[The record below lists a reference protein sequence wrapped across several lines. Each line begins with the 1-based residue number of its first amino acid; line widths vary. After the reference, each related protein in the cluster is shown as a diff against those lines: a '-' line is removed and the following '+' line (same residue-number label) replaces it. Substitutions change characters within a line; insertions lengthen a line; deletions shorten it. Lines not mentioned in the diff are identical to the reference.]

1 MRFVYVLLFSLSTL
15 FARGQVT
22 ISVHLPQ
29 AGLVQKNQLWN
40 LMLFNSGSS
49 TVQISLALTL
59 RDIRTGQSMVS
70 GTSSIFSLPKGVKQV
85 SPSDLGVIQYTSLQ
99 GSASNYLPLG
109 NYIACY
115 RVTKFNNDQTDPIA
129 EECVNVSIM
138 PLSPPLLVTPAD
150 RSILRTSVPQ
160 FTWAPPTPATM
171 FSDLR
176 YELSICEV
184 GESQSPSEA
193 LLYNTPVYSRYG
205 TSVSFENYSKAY
217 QTLLPGKTYAW
228 QVVARDGM
236 NFAAPTE
243 IWTFSV
249 ASDTTKTVVDS
260 ETYII
265 LQDSDR
271 GYGITT
277 VTGDM
282 LNFKLYHVSSDLTT
296 QATITSSKGRTVDRV
311 KVKLVYG
318 DNYFSLQM
326 NHKFERNETYFIK
339 LNDQAN
345 HSYQASFRIK

>member
-1 MRFVYVLLFSLSTL
+1 
-15 FARGQVT
+15 
-22 ISVHLPQ
+22 
-29 AGLVQKNQLWN
+29 
-40 LMLFNSGSS
+40 
-49 TVQISLALTL
+49 
-59 RDIRTGQSMVS
+59 
-70 GTSSIFSLPKGVKQV
+70 
-85 SPSDLGVIQYTSLQ
+85 
-99 GSASNYLPLG
+99 
-109 NYIACY
+109 
-115 RVTKFNNDQTDPIA
+115 
-129 EECVNVSIM
+129 
-138 PLSPPLLVTPAD
+138 
-150 RSILRTSVPQ
+150 
-160 FTWAPPTPATM
+160 
-171 FSDLR
+171 
-176 YELSICEV
+176 
-184 GESQSPSEA
+184 
-193 LLYNTPVYSRYG
+193 
-205 TSVSFENYSKAY
+205 
-217 QTLLPGKTYAW
+217 
-228 QVVARDGM
+228 M